1 MQRRRRLPDGSWGPL
16 EKVGS
21 IPTTEEQVM
30 SLGEQLAQEKMK
42 NIQKDLLINNLG
54 SQLTQVKLDVI
65 SIMKGGGE

>member
-1 MQRRRRLPDGSWGPL
+1 MLRRKRLPGGGLGPL

-42 NIQKDLLINNLG
+42 NIQKDLLINSLG

>member
-1 MQRRRRLPDGSWGPL
+1 MYRRKRLPNGGWGEL

-42 NIQKDLLINNLG
+42 NIQKDLLINSLG

-65 SIMKGGGE
+65 SMKGGGE

>member
-1 MQRRRRLPDGSWGPL
+1 MYRRKRLPNGELGEL

-42 NIQKDLLINNLG
+42 NIQKDLLINNMG
-54 SQLTQVKLDVI
+54 SQLAQLKLDVI
-65 SIMKGGGE
+65 SMKGGGE

>member
-1 MQRRRRLPDGSWGPL
+1 MYRRKRLPNGELGKL

-42 NIQKDLLINNLG
+42 SIQKDLLINNMG
-54 SQLTQVKLDVI
+54 SQLAQLKLDVI
-65 SIMKGGGE
+65 SMKGGGE

>member
-1 MQRRRRLPDGSWGPL
+1 MYRRKRLSDGSFGEL

-42 NIQKDLLINNLG
+42 NIQKDLLINNMG
-54 SQLTQVKLDVI
+54 SQLAQLKLDVI
-65 SIMKGGGE
+65 SMKGGGE

>member
-1 MQRRRRLPDGSWGPL
+1 MYRRKRLPNGELGEL

-42 NIQKDLLINNLG
+42 SIQKDLLINNMG
-54 SQLTQVKLDVI
+54 SQLAQLKLDVI
-65 SIMKGGGE
+65 SMKGGGE

>member
-1 MQRRRRLPDGSWGPL
+1 MYRLKRLPDGSLGEL

-65 SIMKGGGE
+65 SMKGGGE